1 MSCALRAA
9 SSALQTA
16 ASAASTALSTASGA
30 AASAYSTATSVA
42 SKVSGVASSAFS
54 AIKRQA
60 TPGRVI
66 FVMDIGFAG
75 LSTVNL
81 VYTGVTGILF
91 KTARKTAEVV
101 SDTGLHWAD
110 LKWRETTDRK
120 WLIVKGIFH
129 GVRLG
134 VAFSDAMDN
143 DPNVSAISEMS
154 ERVGSSI
161 NIDWYDTGV
170 HTVCMV
176 KHAVWIYN
184 QDQAAAKEAEAK
196 AS

>member
-1 MSCALRAA
+1 MGFLIRAAGSALSTGVSIA
-9 SSALQTA
+9 SSAC
-16 ASAASTALSTASGA
+16 STVAGA
-30 AASAYSTATSVA
+30 
-42 SKVSGVASSAFS
+42 ASSAFS
-54 AIKRQA
+54 AVKKQA
-60 TPGRVI
+60 TPGRAV
-66 FVMDIGFAG
+66 FVMDVGFAA